1 MSDLNLLIKNLSN
14 KKINNV
20 VKPLNLKHHI
30 PKYKTV
36 NTQTKNENPNKILYI
51 SNNLIKPN
59 KNKLKHIPITSLYS
73 YSLLKKVPYSQIKN
87 TRNPIK
93 LKKKIPDD
101 ILFKDFSDSELE
113 RKYITSVNSTRII
126 NLNKTVK
133 LGEKTNIIKLN
144 KKYSAS
150 ILNPEN
156 ALKNKLYYDIENK
169 VRDDFENKQI
179 LFEKNIK
186 NKIIHLKQIVT
197 FWNSFCDYINPILS
211 IEKYKESNENIK
223 NYKDERKT
231 IKSCSPIKRPFPNL
245 RSNFKIMEKRH
256 TIKLKKQQN
265 FYKEL
270 IKEQKDIN
278 SLLFDKNNFL
288 NIPI

>member
-101 ILFKDFSDSELE
+101 ILFKDFSHSELE

-156 ALKNKLYYDIENK
+156 ALKNKLYCDIENK

-223 NYKDERKT
+223 NYKDERKI

>member
-169 VRDDFENKQI
+169 VRYDFENKQI

-223 NYKDERKT
+223 NYKDERKI

>member
-156 ALKNKLYYDIENK
+156 ALKNKLYCDIENK

-211 IEKYKESNENIK
+211 IEKYKESTENIK
-223 NYKDERKT
+223 NKNDQRRS
-231 IKSCSPIKRPFPNL
+231 IKSYSPIKRPFPNL